1 MDKVFFLTMYRSLF
15 RKGKVVRQIA
25 FAIALLSWNLHY
37 DRNHYCYAEDD
48 IDRSSPRSTRNEIR
62 RPNIPMQTFGGLQL
76 WTDYAYQ
83 NGYRIQCN
91 ALTKHW
97 RLLDARDV
105 RHAWGTRQQCETAL
119 KNIFDGSA
127 PKASPDHC
135 VVLIHGLMRTRNS
148 MQPLEEVLANLCG
161 SEIILFS
168 YASSRDSI
176 GQHAEAL
183 REFLESLPPKQTISF
198 VGHSMGNIVVRH
210 LIADLMKDE
219 KGKALLSR
227 FKKMVMLGPP
237 NQGAAIARRFASLGL
252 LEVVAGRGAM
262 ELGPEWG
269 TLMQNL
275 AVPPFPFMIIA
286 GELGEK
292 SIQNPLLKNE
302 SDFVVEVDEAKLDG
316 SDVFKTVPVLH
327 SFLMQDAAVQKMV
340 AEYVCE
346 PENKK

>member
-1 MDKVFFLTMYRSLF
+1 MYLF
-15 RKGKVVRQIA
+15 RIRKDRIFQHIA
-25 FAIALLSWNLHY
+25 FVMALLSWSLCRHKE
-37 DRNHYCYAEDD
+37 RTCHAADD
-48 IDRSSPRSTRNEIR
+48 LDRSSPDATQYKARL
-62 RPNIPMQTFGGLQL
+62 PNIPMQTFGGLQW
-76 WTDYAYQ
+76 WTDYAYR
-83 NGYRIQCN
+83 NGYRIQRN
-91 ALTKHW
+91 ALTNHW
-97 RLLDARDV
+97 RLLDARDI
-105 RHAWGTRQQCETAL
+105 RYAWGTREHCEAVL
-119 KNIFDGSA
+119 KKTLDESA
-127 PKASPDHC
+127 SKASPDHC
-135 VVLIHGLMRTRNS
+135 VVLVHGLMRTRNS
-148 MQPLEEVLANLCG
+148 MQPLEEVNLCG

-176 GQHAEAL
+176 GKHAEAL
-183 REFLESLPPKQTISF
+183 REFLESLPAQQTISF

-210 LIADLMKDE
+210 LIADLSTDE

-269 TLMQNL
+269 TLMQKL